1 MGYQLT
7 PAGRYAGGAV
17 SASDMAREVTRQ
29 ITVNLYGAKQ
39 TTAEQAMDVARHMT
53 FVG

>member
-1 MGYQLT
+1 
-7 PAGRYAGGAV
+7 
-17 SASDMAREVTRQ
+17 MAREVTRQ

-39 TTAEQAMDVARHMT
+39 TTAEQAADIARHMA

>member
-1 MGYQLT
+1 V
-7 PAGRYAGGAV
+7 AAV
-17 SASDMAREVTRQ
+17 AREVTRQ